1 MTAQPRGRT
10 TVRRSRSPDDRRPRQ
25 PDRPGI
31 SGDRLARDLRRD
43 RAARCVRCVA
53 AGRLADRAVPPHGH
67 DPAVGSA
74 PIAEL
79 LHAAEDSTGLY
90 FRARLFDVPA
100 LDLVR
105 EGLRSGAISGASFR
119 FTVPAGGDRWRGTTT
134 REVLRADVVELGP
147 VVWPASPYASVTLRQ
162 RLRRLTGSSTSTTP
176 TGTAVLSAR
185 ARAALEV
192 LAAGAVAWDELSP
205 AVQAEVVAVAPRRVA
220 AAAIAASPQPVGPAI
235 CVGHL
240 DQAGVDPCGVG

>member
-1 MTAQPRGRT
+1 MQF
-10 TVRRSRSPDDRRPRQ
+10 S
-25 PDRPGI
+25 
-31 SGDRLARDLRRD
+31 
-43 RAARCVRCVA
+43 
-53 AGRLADRAVPPHGH
+53 HGH

-147 VVWPASPYASVTLRQ
+147 VVWGASPYASVTLRQ
-162 RLRRLTGSSTSTTP
+162 RLRRHTGSTSTTP
-176 TGTAVLSAR
+176 TGTTVLSAR
-185 ARAALEV
+185 ARAALDM
-192 LAAGAVAWDELSP
+192 LAARAVSWHDLSP
-205 AVQAEVVAVAPRRVA
+205 AVQAELVAVAPRRVA
-220 AAAIAASPQPVGPAI
+220 AATIAASP
-235 CVGHL
+235 HR
-240 DQAGVDPCGVG
+240 